1 MVWTEVTRARYRRAG
16 AGYASDL
23 SDAEWAVIAPLLPV
37 AGRLGR
43 PRRTPL
49 RRVVDALL
57 YLLWSGCPW
66 RGLPRDFP
74 PFTTVQYHFYR
85 WRDAGLWPRL
95 NQALVARSRA
105 LDGRDPEPS
114 AAVVDS
120 QSARTTECGGPRG
133 FDAAKR
139 VKGRKRHI
147 ATDTCGRLIEVQVTS
162 ASVQDSHGAVPLL
175 KAVAA
180 RFPGLRLA
188 FADRA
193 YRGRKLLAAIADPR
207 PWTIEI
213 ITRSQRVGHFV
224 QEPRRWVVERTFAC
238 LGRNRRLAKDYEAS
252 IKSQEAWINLAS
264 IKLLSRQL
272 ARAEY

>member
-1 MVWTEVTRARYRRAG
+1 MVWTEVTRARYRRDG

-23 SDAEWAVIAPLLPV
+23 SEEEWAVMAPLLPLPC
-37 AGRLGR
+37 RMGR
-43 PRRTPL
+43 PRRTSL

-66 RGLPRDFP
+66 RGLPHDFP

-85 WRDAGLWPRL
+85 WRDGGLWAQL

-105 LDGRDPEPS
+105 LEGRDPAPS

-120 QSARTTECGGPRG
+120 QSARTSESGGPRG
-133 FDAAKR
+133 FDAAKK

-147 ATDTCGRLIEVQVTS
+147 ATDTSGRLIEVQVTP

-175 KAVAA
+175 KALAA
-180 RFPGLRLA
+180 RFPDLRLA

-193 YRGRKLLAAIADPR
+193 YRGSKLLAAVADPR

-213 ITRSQRVGHFV
+213 ITRTQRVGHFV

-252 IKSQEAWINLAS
+252 IASQEAWINIAS
-264 IKLLSRQL
+264 VKLLSRQL
-272 ARAEY
+272 ARTNL